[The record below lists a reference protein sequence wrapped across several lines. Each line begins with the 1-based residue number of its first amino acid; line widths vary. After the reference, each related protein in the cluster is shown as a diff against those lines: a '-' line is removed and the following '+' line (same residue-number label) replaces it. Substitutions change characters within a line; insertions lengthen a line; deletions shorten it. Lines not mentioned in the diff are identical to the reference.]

1 MAQNPD
7 HLTTLLKTIHAG
19 RQPVRDSFDG
29 RITLMQFLYSLFG
42 TPLGWIFKFLYGF
55 IGNFGIT
62 LILFTLL
69 YKLVMFPLGIS
80 QQKMTAKMA
89 RVNPKLKELQ
99 QKYKNQPQKLQ
110 EEQMALYERENIKM
124 SAGCLPSLLQFLIL
138 FGIIDVVY
146 KPLTHVL
153 SLSSE
158 VISQATEILAGLG
171 SANAAG
177 MYAELS
183 VVNMIHS
190 NADAFSALGSDVI
203 AQIQSLD
210 MNFLFWDL
218 AETPTLAFNALLFI
232 PLFSFGT
239 AMLMSVL
246 MLHQQK
252 DNPGAQNMKTMMLLM
267 PLLSLWIAFSVP
279 AGVGLY
285 WGVSNL
291 FSLIQQQILYK
302 MYNPQKM
309 AAEAEAREKLEK
321 EAAKKARSEKVIVVD
336 ADGTQREVERQ
347 VSEKEANRRR
357 LAEARRR
364 DAEKYGETYV
374 EVEDK
379 DLE

>member
-1 MAQNPD
+1 
-7 HLTTLLKTIHAG
+7 
-19 RQPVRDSFDG
+19 
-29 RITLMQFLYSLFG
+29 MQFLYSLFG

-55 IGNFGIT
+55 IGNFGFA

-69 YKLVMFPLGIS
+69 LKLVMFPLGIN

-89 RVNPKLKELQ
+89 RVNPKLKEIQ

-124 SAGCLPSLLQFLIL
+124 TAGCLPSILQFLIL

-146 KPLTHVL
+146 KPLTHLL
-153 SLSSE
+153 SLPAD
-158 VISQATEILAGLG
+158 ILAKANEILANLG
-171 SANAAG
+171 STATG
-177 MYAELS
+177 LYAELNI
-183 VVNMIHS
+183 VNMVLA
-190 NADAFSALGSDVI
+190 NPDAFASLGNDVVS
-203 AQIQSLD
+203 QIQSID
-210 MNFLFWDL
+210 MNFLFWNL
-218 AETPTLAFNALLFI
+218 SETPSLAFNALLFI
-232 PLFSFGT
+232 PLFSFAT
-239 AMLMSVL
+239 AMLMSLL

-252 DNPGAQNMKTMMLLM
+252 GTPGVQNMKMMMLLM

-291 FSLIQQQILYK
+291 LSIVQQQVLYK

-309 AAEAEAREKLEK
+309 AAEAEERERLEK
-321 EAAKKARSEKVIVVD
+321 EAAKKARTEKVVVVD
-336 ADGTQREVERQ
+336 EDGTEREVERH

-364 DAEKYGETYV
+364 DAEKYGEKYV
-374 EVEDK
+374 EVDDD
-379 DLE
+379 DLV